1 MPDDEFLSFTLLSP
15 RLIVLFESPCK
26 DGCQIGLSPHKQAD
40 GWDGMGWDGM
50 PSMGANATLGR
61 NVVSSLTE

>member
-1 MPDDEFLSFTLLSP
+1 MPDDEFLSFILLSP

-40 GWDGMGWDGM
+40 GWQGWDTKHGM
-50 PSMGANATLGR
+50 PSMGAPMPL
-61 NVVSSLTE
+61 